1 MQDVLS
7 SSLHRILQNNFKE
20 RKLKFIM
27 KKKIIATIL
36 AVSAMMSTVAFAE
49 NINANYTDNVLSFEQ
64 TGENIA
70 VVSCYDENGKLCY
83 SNMYKSNDGKFSADL
98 PEQYKGMKTKVYF
111 VNSKEIKDVSVTDDV
126 QPTLT
131 PSVTVAPTTAPTA
144 TEKPSATVA
153 PTTKPSTDKTP
164 SIYEKEVDAV
174 YAPAVVKEV
183 ETTTKDGEDMY
194 AVTLLVQGKEVK
206 TLIENDVTFETS
218 STAYSFMKG
227 KDAVSL
233 EEGDVICLTA
243 NVAGTRINHI
253 YFIYR
258 PQDEDIIT
266 SSEDFGTNFEN
277 LITENGSSVANQWK
291 LMKYGE
297 KASSDRYQY
306 AFGLVGKV
314 GSNSLTLINKSGS
327 TDKVIEVDT
336 SKDTMVYTCD
346 VSNKNEVEIA
356 SVGDITSTIPKST
369 FDKDETID
377 FTNDYSYNYALVRV
391 VDGTATDIVVYENY
405 ND

>member
-1 MQDVLS
+1 
-7 SSLHRILQNNFKE
+7 
-20 RKLKFIM
+20 M
-27 KKKIIATIL
+27 KKKIIAITL

-64 TGENIA
+64 KDENIA

-83 SNMYKSNDGKFSADL
+83 SNMYKSEDGNFSADI
-98 PEQYKGMKTKVYF
+98 PKEYKGMKTKVYF
-111 VNSKEIKDVSVTDDV
+111 VNSKEIKEVSVSDDV
-126 QPTLT
+126 QPTAT
-131 PSVTVAPTTAPTA
+131 PSVTPTATPSA
-144 TEKPSATVA
+144 TEKPSATTA
-153 PTTKPSTDKTP
+153 PTTKPSADTP
-164 SIYEKEVDAV
+164 SIYEKVTDAI

-194 AVTLLVQGKEVK
+194 AVTLLAQGKEIK

-218 STAYSFMKG
+218 SEAYSFMKG
-227 KDAVSL
+227 KDAGSL

-243 NVAGTRINHI
+243 NVAGTRINHM

-266 SSEDFGTNFEN
+266 GSQDFGTDFEK

-306 AFGLVGKV
+306 AFGLIGKV
-314 GSNSLTLINKSGS
+314 GSNTLTLVNKSGS
-327 TDKVIEVDT
+327 TDNVIEIDT
-336 SKDTMVYTCD
+336 SNNTMVYTCD

-356 SVGDITSTIPKST
+356 TMGDVTSTIPKST
-369 FDKDETID
+369 FDKGEAID

>member
-1 MQDVLS
+1 
-7 SSLHRILQNNFKE
+7 
-20 RKLKFIM
+20 M
-27 KKKIIATIL
+27 KKKIIAITL

-64 TGENIA
+64 KDENIA

-83 SNMYKSNDGKFSADL
+83 SNMYKSENGNFSADI
-98 PEQYKGMKTKVYF
+98 PKEYKGMKTKVYF
-111 VNSKEIKDVSVTDDV
+111 VNSKEIKEVSVSDDV
-126 QPTLT
+126 QPTAT
-131 PSVTVAPTTAPTA
+131 PSVTPTATPSA
-144 TEKPSATVA
+144 TEKPSATTV
-153 PTTKPSTDKTP
+153 PTTKPSTDTP
-164 SIYEKEVDAV
+164 SIYEKVTDAI

-194 AVTLLVQGKEVK
+194 AVTLLAQGKEIK

-218 STAYSFMKG
+218 SEAYSFMKG
-227 KDAVSL
+227 KDAGNL
-233 EEGDVICLTA
+233 EEGDVISLTS
-243 NVAGTRINHI
+243 NVAGTRINHM

-266 SSEDFGTNFEN
+266 GSQDFGTDFEK

-297 KASSDRYQY
+297 
-306 AFGLVGKV
+306 
-314 GSNSLTLINKSGS
+314 INKSGS
-327 TDKVIEVDT
+327 TDNVIEVDT
-336 SKDTMVYTCD
+336 KKDTIVYTCD
-346 VSNKNEVEIA
+346 VSNKNKVEIA

-369 FDKDETID
+369 FDKDNTID

>member
-1 MQDVLS
+1 
-7 SSLHRILQNNFKE
+7 
-20 RKLKFIM
+20 M
-27 KKKIIATIL
+27 KKKIIAITL

-70 VVSCYDENGKLCY
+70 VVSCYDENVKLCY
-83 SNMYKSNDGKFSADL
+83 SNMYKSEDGNFSADI
-98 PEQYKGMKTKVYF
+98 PKAYKGMKTKVYF
-111 VNSKEIKDVSVTDDV
+111 VNSKEIKEVSVSDDV
-126 QPTLT
+126 QPTAT
-131 PSVTVAPTTAPTA
+131 PSVTPTA
-144 TEKPSATVA
+144 
-153 PTTKPSTDKTP
+153 TP
-164 SIYEKEVDAV
+164 SIYEKVTDAI

-194 AVTLLVQGKEVK
+194 AVTLLAQGKEIK

-218 STAYSFMKG
+218 SEAYSFMKG
-227 KDAVSL
+227 KDAGNL
-233 EEGDVICLTA
+233 EEGDVISLTS
-243 NVAGTRINHI
+243 NVAGTRINHM

-266 SSEDFGTNFEN
+266 GSQDFGTDFEK

-306 AFGLVGKV
+306 AFGLIGKV

-327 TDKVIEVDT
+327 TDNVIEVDT
-336 SKDTMVYTCD
+336 KKDTIVYTCD

-369 FDKDETID
+369 FDKDNTID

>member
-1 MQDVLS
+1 
-7 SSLHRILQNNFKE
+7 
-20 RKLKFIM
+20 
-27 KKKIIATIL
+27 
-36 AVSAMMSTVAFAE
+36 
-49 NINANYTDNVLSFEQ
+49 
-64 TGENIA
+64 
-70 VVSCYDENGKLCY
+70 
-83 SNMYKSNDGKFSADL
+83 
-98 PEQYKGMKTKVYF
+98 MKTKVYF
-111 VNSKEIKDVSVTDDV
+111 VNSKEIKEVSVSDDV
-126 QPTLT
+126 QPTAT
-131 PSVTVAPTTAPTA
+131 PSVTPTPTETPSA
-144 TEKPSATVA
+144 TEKPSATTA
-153 PTTKPSTDKTP
+153 PTTKPSTDTP
-164 SIYEKEVDAV
+164 SIYEKVTDAV
-174 YAPAVVKEV
+174 YAPADVKEV

-194 AVTLLVQGKEVK
+194 AVTLLAQGKEIK

-218 STAYSFMKG
+218 SEAYSFMKG
-227 KDAVSL
+227 KDAGNL
-233 EEGDVICLTA
+233 EEGDVISLTS
-243 NVAGTRINHI
+243 NVAGTRINHM

-266 SSEDFGTNFEN
+266 GSQDFGTDFEK

-306 AFGLVGKV
+306 AFGLIGKV

-327 TDKVIEVDT
+327 TDNVIEVDT
-336 SKDTMVYTCD
+336 KKDTIVYTCD

-369 FDKDETID
+369 FDKDNTID

>member
-1 MQDVLS
+1 MADELRRPQCKMCKTVCNVLYRKINS
-7 SSLHRILQNNFKE
+7 E
-20 RKLKFIM
+20 RKFIM
-27 KKKIIATIL
+27 KKKIIAITL

-49 NINANYTDNVLSFEQ
+49 NINANVLSFEQ

-83 SNMYKSNDGKFSADL
+83 SNMYKSEDGNFSADI
-98 PEQYKGMKTKVYF
+98 PKEYKGMKTKVYF
-111 VNSKEIKDVSVTDDV
+111 VNSKEIKEVSVSDDV
-126 QPTLT
+126 QPTVT
-131 PSVTVAPTTAPTA
+131 PSATPTA
-144 TEKPSATVA
+144 TPSATTV
-153 PTTKPSTDKTP
+153 PTTKPSTDETP
-164 SIYEKEVDAV
+164 SIYEKAADAI
-174 YAPAVVKEV
+174 YAPAVVKDV
-183 ETTTKDGEDMY
+183 ELTTKDGEDMY
-194 AVTLLVQGKEVK
+194 AVTLFSKGKEVK
-206 TLIENDVTFETS
+206 ALIENDLTFDTS
-218 STAYSFMKG
+218 SETYSFMKG
-227 KDAVSL
+227 KNASSL

-266 SSEDFGTNFEN
+266 GSQDFGTDFEK

-306 AFGLVGKV
+306 AFGLIGKV

-327 TDKVIEVDT
+327 TDNVIEVDT
-336 SKDTMVYTCD
+336 KKDTIVYTCD

-369 FDKDETID
+369 FDKDNTID

>member
-1 MQDVLS
+1 
-7 SSLHRILQNNFKE
+7 
-20 RKLKFIM
+20 
-27 KKKIIATIL
+27 
-36 AVSAMMSTVAFAE
+36 
-49 NINANYTDNVLSFEQ
+49 
-64 TGENIA
+64 
-70 VVSCYDENGKLCY
+70 
-83 SNMYKSNDGKFSADL
+83 
-98 PEQYKGMKTKVYF
+98 
-111 VNSKEIKDVSVTDDV
+111 
-126 QPTLT
+126 
-131 PSVTVAPTTAPTA
+131 
-144 TEKPSATVA
+144 
-153 PTTKPSTDKTP
+153 
-164 SIYEKEVDAV
+164 
-174 YAPAVVKEV
+174 
-183 ETTTKDGEDMY
+183 MY
-194 AVTLLVQGKEVK
+194 AVTLLAQGKEIK

-218 STAYSFMKG
+218 SEAYSFMKG
-227 KDAVSL
+227 KDAGSL

-243 NVAGTRINHI
+243 NVAGTRINHM

-266 SSEDFGTNFEN
+266 GSQDFGTDFEK

-306 AFGLVGKV
+306 AFGLIGKV
-314 GSNSLTLINKSGS
+314 DSNSLTLINKSGS
-327 TDKVIEVDT
+327 TENVIEVDT
-336 SKDTMVYTCD
+336 KKDTIVYTCD

-369 FDKDETID
+369 FDKDNTID

>member
-1 MQDVLS
+1 
-7 SSLHRILQNNFKE
+7 
-20 RKLKFIM
+20 M
-27 KKKIIATIL
+27 KKKFIAITL

-64 TGENIA
+64 KDENIA

-83 SNMYKSNDGKFSADL
+83 SNMYKSEDGNFSADI
-98 PEQYKGMKTKVYF
+98 PKEYKGMKTKVYF
-111 VNSKEIKDVSVTDDV
+111 VNSKEIKEVSVSDDV
-126 QPTLT
+126 QPTAT
-131 PSVTVAPTTAPTA
+131 PSVTPTATPSA
-144 TEKPSATVA
+144 TEKPSATTV
-153 PTTKPSTDKTP
+153 PTTKPSADTP
-164 SIYEKEVDAV
+164 SIYEKVTDAI

-194 AVTLLVQGKEVK
+194 AVTLLAQGKKIK

-218 STAYSFMKG
+218 SEAYSFMKG
-227 KDAVSL
+227 KNASSL

-243 NVAGTRINHI
+243 NVAGTRINHM

-266 SSEDFGTNFEN
+266 GSQDFGTDFEK

-306 AFGLVGKV
+306 AFGLIGKV

-327 TDKVIEVDT
+327 TDNVIEVDT
-336 SKDTMVYTCD
+336 KKDTIVYTCD

-369 FDKDETID
+369 FDKGEAID

>member
-1 MQDVLS
+1 
-7 SSLHRILQNNFKE
+7 
-20 RKLKFIM
+20 M
-27 KKKIIATIL
+27 KKKFIAITL

-70 VVSCYDENGKLCY
+70 VVSCYDVNGKLCY
-83 SNMYKSNDGKFSADL
+83 SNMYKSEDGKFSADI
-98 PEQYKGMKTKVYF
+98 PKEYKDMKTKVYF
-111 VNSKEIKDVSVTDDV
+111 VGSKEIKDISVTGDV
-126 QPTLT
+126 QPTET
-131 PSVTVAPTTAPTA
+131 PSATEAPSATETPSATTAPT
-144 TEKPSATVA
+144 V
-153 PTTKPSTDKTP
+153 KPSTDETP
-164 SIYEKEVDAV
+164 SIYEKAADAI
-174 YAPAVVKEV
+174 YAPAVVKDV
-183 ETTTKDGEDMY
+183 ELTTKDGEDMY
-194 AVTLLVQGKEVK
+194 AVTLFSKGKEVK
-206 TLIENDVTFETS
+206 ALIENDLTFDTS
-218 STAYSFMKG
+218 SETYSFMKG
-227 KDAVSL
+227 KNASSL

-266 SSEDFGTNFEN
+266 GSQDFGTDFEK

-306 AFGLVGKV
+306 AFGLIGKV

-327 TDKVIEVDT
+327 TDNVIEVDT
-336 SKDTMVYTCD
+336 KKDTIVYTCD

-369 FDKDETID
+369 FDKDNTID

>member
-1 MQDVLS
+1 
-7 SSLHRILQNNFKE
+7 
-20 RKLKFIM
+20 M
-27 KKKIIATIL
+27 KKKFIAITL

-64 TGENIA
+64 KDENIA

-83 SNMYKSNDGKFSADL
+83 SNMYKSEDGNFSADI
-98 PEQYKGMKTKVYF
+98 PKEYKGMKTKVYF
-111 VNSKEIKDVSVTDDV
+111 VNSKEIKEVSVSDDV
-126 QPTLT
+126 QPTAT
-131 PSVTVAPTTAPTA
+131 PSVTPTATPSA
-144 TEKPSATVA
+144 TEKPSATTV
-153 PTTKPSTDKTP
+153 PTTKPSTDTP
-164 SIYEKEVDAV
+164 SIYEKVTDAI

-194 AVTLLVQGKEVK
+194 AVTLLAQGKEIK

-218 STAYSFMKG
+218 SEAYSFMKG
-227 KDAVSL
+227 KDAGNL
-233 EEGDVICLTA
+233 EEGDVISLTS
-243 NVAGTRINHI
+243 NVAGTRINHM

-266 SSEDFGTNFEN
+266 GSQDFGTDFEK

-306 AFGLVGKV
+306 AFGLIGKV

-327 TDKVIEVDT
+327 TDNVIEVDT
-336 SKDTMVYTCD
+336 KKDTIVYTCD
-346 VSNKNEVEIA
+346 VSNKNKLKLRQLAI
-356 SVGDITSTIPKST
+356 
-369 FDKDETID
+369 
-377 FTNDYSYNYALVRV
+377 
-391 VDGTATDIVVYENY
+391 
-405 ND
+405 

>member
-1 MQDVLS
+1 
-7 SSLHRILQNNFKE
+7 
-20 RKLKFIM
+20 M

-126 QPTLT
+126 QPTLA
-131 PSVTVAPTTAPTA
+131 PSVTVAPTTKPSA
-144 TEKPSATVA
+144 TEKPSATAA

-194 AVTLLVQGKEVK
+194 AVTLLVQGREVK

-227 KDAVSL
+227 KDAGSL

-243 NVAGTRINHI
+243 NVSGTRINHI

>member
-1 MQDVLS
+1 
-7 SSLHRILQNNFKE
+7 
-20 RKLKFIM
+20 M

-36 AVSAMMSTVAFAE
+36 AVSAIMTTAVFAE
-49 NINANYTDNVLSFEQ
+49 NIDANYTDNVLSFEQ

-83 SNMYKSNDGKFSADL
+83 SNMYKSNDGKFSAGV
-98 PEQYKGMKTKVYF
+98 PEKYKDMKTKVYF
-111 VNSKEIKDVSVTDDV
+111 VNSKEIKEVSINDEILPTEAPNVTAV
-126 QPTLT
+126 PTKAPLATET
-131 PSVTVAPTTAPTA
+131 PSPATKPTA
-144 TEKPSATVA
+144 
-153 PTTKPSTDKTP
+153 KPSTDKTP

-183 ETTTKDGEDMY
+183 EITTKDGEDMY
-194 AVTLLVQGKEVK
+194 AVTLLVQGKEIK

-218 STAYSFMKG
+218 SEAYLFMKG
-227 KDAVSL
+227 KDAGNL

-253 YFIYR
+253 YFVYR
-258 PQDEDIIT
+258 PQEEDIIT
-266 SSEDFGTNFEN
+266 NSEDFGTNFEN

-297 KASSDRYQY
+297 KASNDRYQY

-314 GSNSLTLINKSGS
+314 SSNTLTLVNKSGS
-327 TDKVIEVDT
+327 TDNVIEVDM

-391 VDGTATDIVVYENY
+391 VDGTATDIVIYENY

>member
-1 MQDVLS
+1 
-7 SSLHRILQNNFKE
+7 
-20 RKLKFIM
+20 M
-27 KKKIIATIL
+27 KKKIIAITL

-49 NINANYTDNVLSFEQ
+49 NINANYTDNVLSFKQ
-64 TGENIA
+64 TDENIA

-83 SNMYKSNDGKFSADL
+83 SNMYKSEDGNFSADI
-98 PEQYKGMKTKVYF
+98 PKEYKGMKTKVYF
-111 VNSKEIKDVSVTDDV
+111 VNSKEIKEVSVSDDV
-126 QPTLT
+126 QPTAT
-131 PSVTVAPTTAPTA
+131 PSVTPTA
-144 TEKPSATVA
+144 
-153 PTTKPSTDKTP
+153 TP
-164 SIYEKEVDAV
+164 SIYEKVTDAI

-194 AVTLLVQGKEVK
+194 AVTLLAQGKEIK

-218 STAYSFMKG
+218 SEAYSFMKG
-227 KDAVSL
+227 KDAGNL
-233 EEGDVICLTA
+233 EEGDVISLTS
-243 NVAGTRINHI
+243 NVAGTRINHM

-266 SSEDFGTNFEN
+266 GSQDFGTDFEK

-306 AFGLVGKV
+306 AVVLIGKV

-327 TDKVIEVDT
+327 TDNVIEVDT
-336 SKDTMVYTCD
+336 KKDTIVYTCD

-369 FDKDETID
+369 FDKDNTID

>member
-1 MQDVLS
+1 
-7 SSLHRILQNNFKE
+7 
-20 RKLKFIM
+20 M
-27 KKKIIATIL
+27 KKKIIDITL

-49 NINANYTDNVLSFEQ
+49 NINSYFTDNVLSFEQ
-64 TGENIA
+64 KDENIA

-83 SNMYKSNDGKFSADL
+83 SNMYKSEDGNFSADI
-98 PEQYKGMKTKVYF
+98 PKEYKGMKTKVYF
-111 VNSKEIKDVSVTDDV
+111 VKSKEIKEVSVSDDV
-126 QPTLT
+126 QPTAT
-131 PSVTVAPTTAPTA
+131 PSVTPTATPSA
-144 TEKPSATVA
+144 TEKPSATTV
-153 PTTKPSTDKTP
+153 PTTKPSADTP
-164 SIYEKEVDAV
+164 SIYEKVTDAI

-194 AVTLLVQGKEVK
+194 AVTLLAQGKEIK

-218 STAYSFMKG
+218 SEAYSFMKG
-227 KDAVSL
+227 KDAGSL

-243 NVAGTRINHI
+243 NVAGTRINHM

-266 SSEDFGTNFEN
+266 GSQDFGTDFEK

-306 AFGLVGKV
+306 AFGLIGKV
-314 GSNSLTLINKSGS
+314 DSNSLTLINKSGS
-327 TDKVIEVDT
+327 TDNVIEVDT
-336 SKDTMVYTCD
+336 KKDTIVYTCD
-346 VSNKNEVEIA
+346 VSNKNKVEIA

-369 FDKDETID
+369 FDKDNTID

>member
-1 MQDVLS
+1 
-7 SSLHRILQNNFKE
+7 
-20 RKLKFIM
+20 M
-27 KKKIIATIL
+27 KKKIIAITL
-36 AVSAMMSTVAFAE
+36 TVSAMMSTVAFAE

-64 TGENIA
+64 TDENIA

-83 SNMYKSNDGKFSADL
+83 SNMYKSEDGNFSADI
-98 PEQYKGMKTKVYF
+98 PKEYKGMKTKVYF
-111 VNSKEIKDVSVTDDV
+111 VNSKEIKEVSVSDDV
-126 QPTLT
+126 QPTAK
-131 PSVTVAPTTAPTA
+131 PSVTPTATPSA
-144 TEKPSATVA
+144 TEKPSATTV
-153 PTTKPSTDKTP
+153 PTTKPSTDTP
-164 SIYEKEVDAV
+164 SIYEKVTDAI

-194 AVTLLVQGKEVK
+194 AVTLFSKGKEVK
-206 TLIENDVTFETS
+206 ALIENDLTFETS
-218 STAYSFMKG
+218 SETYSFMKG
-227 KDAVSL
+227 KNASSL

-266 SSEDFGTNFEN
+266 GSQDFGTDFEK

-306 AFGLVGKV
+306 AFGLIGKV

-327 TDKVIEVDT
+327 TDNVIEVDT
-336 SKDTMVYTCD
+336 KKDTIVYTCD

-369 FDKDETID
+369 FDKDNTID

>member
-1 MQDVLS
+1 
-7 SSLHRILQNNFKE
+7 
-20 RKLKFIM
+20 M
-27 KKKIIATIL
+27 KKKIIAITL

-64 TGENIA
+64 TDENIA

-83 SNMYKSNDGKFSADL
+83 SNMYKSEDGNFSADI
-98 PEQYKGMKTKVYF
+98 PKEYKGMKTKVYF
-111 VNSKEIKDVSVTDDV
+111 VNSKEIKEVSVSDDV
-126 QPTLT
+126 QPTAT
-131 PSVTVAPTTAPTA
+131 PSVTPTATPSA
-144 TEKPSATVA
+144 TEKPSATTV
-153 PTTKPSTDKTP
+153 PTTKPSTDTP
-164 SIYEKEVDAV
+164 SIYEKVTDAI

-194 AVTLLVQGKEVK
+194 AVTLLAQGKEIK

-218 STAYSFMKG
+218 SEAYSFMKG
-227 KDAVSL
+227 KDAGNL
-233 EEGDVICLTA
+233 EEGDVISLTS
-243 NVAGTRINHI
+243 NVAGTRINHM

-266 SSEDFGTNFEN
+266 GSQDFGTDFEK

-306 AFGLVGKV
+306 AFGLIGKV

-327 TDKVIEVDT
+327 TDNVIEVDT
-336 SKDTMVYTCD
+336 
-346 VSNKNEVEIA
+346 NKNEVEIA

-369 FDKDETID
+369 FDKDNTID

>member
-1 MQDVLS
+1 
-7 SSLHRILQNNFKE
+7 
-20 RKLKFIM
+20 M
-27 KKKIIATIL
+27 KKKIIAITL

-64 TGENIA
+64 KDENIA

-83 SNMYKSNDGKFSADL
+83 SNMYKSENGNFSADI
-98 PEQYKGMKTKVYF
+98 PKEYKGMKTKVYF
-111 VNSKEIKDVSVTDDV
+111 VNSKEIKEVSVSDDV
-126 QPTLT
+126 KPTAT
-131 PSVTVAPTTAPTA
+131 PSA
-144 TEKPSATVA
+144 TEKPSATTV
-153 PTTKPSTDKTP
+153 PTTKPSADTP
-164 SIYEKEVDAV
+164 SIYEKVTDAI

-194 AVTLLVQGKEVK
+194 AVTLLAQGKKIK

-218 STAYSFMKG
+218 SETYSFMKG
-227 KDAVSL
+227 KDAGNL
-233 EEGDVICLTA
+233 EEGDVISLTS
-243 NVAGTRINHI
+243 NVAGTRINHM

-266 SSEDFGTNFEN
+266 GSQDFGTDFEK

-306 AFGLVGKV
+306 AFGLIGKV

-327 TDKVIEVDT
+327 TDNVIEVDT
-336 SKDTMVYTCD
+336 KKDTIVYTCD

-369 FDKDETID
+369 FDKDNTID

>member
-1 MQDVLS
+1 
-7 SSLHRILQNNFKE
+7 
-20 RKLKFIM
+20 M
-27 KKKIIATIL
+27 KKKIIAITL

-64 TGENIA
+64 TDENIA

-83 SNMYKSNDGKFSADL
+83 SNMYKSEDGNFSADI
-98 PEQYKGMKTKVYF
+98 PKEYKGMKTKVYF
-111 VNSKEIKDVSVTDDV
+111 VNSKEIKEVSVSDDV
-126 QPTLT
+126 QPTDT
-131 PSVTVAPTTAPTA
+131 PSA
-144 TEKPSATVA
+144 TEKPSATTV
-153 PTTKPSTDKTP
+153 PTTKPSTKPSTDTP
-164 SIYEKEVDAV
+164 SIYEKVTDAI

-194 AVTLLVQGKEVK
+194 AVTLLAQGKEIK

-218 STAYSFMKG
+218 SEAYSFMKG
-227 KDAVSL
+227 KDAGNL
-233 EEGDVICLTA
+233 EEGDVISLTS
-243 NVAGTRINHI
+243 NVAGTRINHM

-266 SSEDFGTNFEN
+266 GSQDFGTDFEK

-306 AFGLVGKV
+306 AFGLIGKV

-327 TDKVIEVDT
+327 TDNVIEVDT
-336 SKDTMVYTCD
+336 KKDTIVYTCD
-346 VSNKNEVEIA
+346 VSNKNKVEIA

-369 FDKDETID
+369 FDKDNTID

>member
-1 MQDVLS
+1 
-7 SSLHRILQNNFKE
+7 
-20 RKLKFIM
+20 M
-27 KKKIIATIL
+27 KKKIIAITL

-64 TGENIA
+64 TDENIA

-83 SNMYKSNDGKFSADL
+83 SNMYKSEDGNFSADI
-98 PEQYKGMKTKVYF
+98 PKEYKGMKTKVYF
-111 VNSKEIKDVSVTDDV
+111 VNSKEIKEVSVSDDV
-126 QPTLT
+126 QPTAT
-131 PSVTVAPTTAPTA
+131 PSA
-144 TEKPSATVA
+144 TEKPSATTVPTTK
-153 PTTKPSTDKTP
+153 PTTKPSTDTP
-164 SIYEKEVDAV
+164 SIYEKVTDAI

-194 AVTLLVQGKEVK
+194 AVTLLAQGKEIK

-218 STAYSFMKG
+218 SEAYSFMKG
-227 KDAVSL
+227 KDAGNL
-233 EEGDVICLTA
+233 EEGDVISLTS
-243 NVAGTRINHI
+243 NVAGTRINHM

-266 SSEDFGTNFEN
+266 GSQDFGTDFEK

-297 KASSDRYQY
+297 KASSDGYQY
-306 AFGLVGKV
+306 AFGLIGKV

-327 TDKVIEVDT
+327 TDNVIEVDT
-336 SKDTMVYTCD
+336 KKDTIVYTCD
-346 VSNKNEVEIA
+346 VANKNEVEIA

-369 FDKDETID
+369 FDKDNTID

>member
-1 MQDVLS
+1 
-7 SSLHRILQNNFKE
+7 
-20 RKLKFIM
+20 M
-27 KKKIIATIL
+27 KKKIIAITL

-64 TGENIA
+64 TDENIA

-83 SNMYKSNDGKFSADL
+83 SNMYKSEDGNFSADI
-98 PEQYKGMKTKVYF
+98 PKEYKGMKTKVYF
-111 VNSKEIKDVSVTDDV
+111 VNSKEIKEISVSDDV
-126 QPTLT
+126 QPTAT
-131 PSVTVAPTTAPTA
+131 PSVTPTPTETPSA
-144 TEKPSATVA
+144 TEKPSATPTAKPSATERPSATTV
-153 PTTKPSTDKTP
+153 PTTKPSTKPSTDTP
-164 SIYEKEVDAV
+164 SIYEKVTDAI

-194 AVTLLVQGKEVK
+194 AVTLLAQGKEIK

-218 STAYSFMKG
+218 SEAYSFMKG
-227 KDAVSL
+227 KDAGNL
-233 EEGDVICLTA
+233 EEGDVISLTS
-243 NVAGTRINHI
+243 NVAGTRINHM

-266 SSEDFGTNFEN
+266 GSQDFGTDFEK

-306 AFGLVGKV
+306 AFGLIGKV

-327 TDKVIEVDT
+327 TDNVIEVDT
-336 SKDTMVYTCD
+336 KKDTIVYTCD

-369 FDKDETID
+369 FDKDNTID

>member
-1 MQDVLS
+1 
-7 SSLHRILQNNFKE
+7 
-20 RKLKFIM
+20 M
-27 KKKIIATIL
+27 KKKIIAITL

-49 NINANYTDNVLSFEQ
+49 NINANYTDNVLSFKQ
-64 TGENIA
+64 TDENIA

-83 SNMYKSNDGKFSADL
+83 SNMYKSEDGNFSADM
-98 PEQYKGMKTKVYF
+98 PKEYKGMKTKVYF
-111 VNSKEIKDVSVTDDV
+111 VNSKEIKEVSVSDDV
-126 QPTLT
+126 QPT
-131 PSVTVAPTTAPTA
+131 A
-144 TEKPSATVA
+144 
-153 PTTKPSTDKTP
+153 TP
-164 SIYEKEVDAV
+164 SIYEKVTDAI

-194 AVTLLVQGKEVK
+194 AVTLLAQGKEIK

-218 STAYSFMKG
+218 SEAYSFMKG
-227 KDAVSL
+227 KDAGNL
-233 EEGDVICLTA
+233 EEGDVISLTS
-243 NVAGTRINHI
+243 NVAGTRINHM

-266 SSEDFGTNFEN
+266 GSQDFGTDFEK

-306 AFGLVGKV
+306 AFGLIGKV

-327 TDKVIEVDT
+327 TDNVIEVDT
-336 SKDTMVYTCD
+336 KKDTIVYTCD

-369 FDKDETID
+369 FDKDNTID

>member
-1 MQDVLS
+1 
-7 SSLHRILQNNFKE
+7 
-20 RKLKFIM
+20 M
-27 KKKIIATIL
+27 KKKIIAITL

-64 TGENIA
+64 TDENIA

-83 SNMYKSNDGKFSADL
+83 SNMYKSEDGNFSADI
-98 PEQYKGMKTKVYF
+98 PKEYKGMKTKVYF
-111 VNSKEIKDVSVTDDV
+111 VNSKEIKEVSVSDDV
-126 QPTLT
+126 QPTAT
-131 PSVTVAPTTAPTA
+131 PSVTPTA
-144 TEKPSATVA
+144 
-153 PTTKPSTDKTP
+153 TP
-164 SIYEKEVDAV
+164 SIYEKVTDAI

-194 AVTLLVQGKEVK
+194 AVTLLAQGKEIK

-218 STAYSFMKG
+218 SEAYSFMKG
-227 KDAVSL
+227 KDAGNL
-233 EEGDVICLTA
+233 EEGDVISLTS
-243 NVAGTRINHI
+243 NVAGTRINHM

-266 SSEDFGTNFEN
+266 GSQDFGTDFEK

-306 AFGLVGKV
+306 AFGLIGKV

-327 TDKVIEVDT
+327 TDNVIEVDT
-336 SKDTMVYTCD
+336 KKDTIVYTCD

-369 FDKDETID
+369 FDKDNTID

>member
-1 MQDVLS
+1 
-7 SSLHRILQNNFKE
+7 
-20 RKLKFIM
+20 M
-27 KKKIIATIL
+27 KKKIIAITL

-64 TGENIA
+64 TDENIA

-83 SNMYKSNDGKFSADL
+83 SNMYKSEDGNFSADI
-98 PEQYKGMKTKVYF
+98 PKEYKGMKTKVYF
-111 VNSKEIKDVSVTDDV
+111 VNSKEIKEISVSDDV
-126 QPTLT
+126 QPTAT
-131 PSVTVAPTTAPTA
+131 PSA
-144 TEKPSATVA
+144 TEKPSATTV
-153 PTTKPSTDKTP
+153 PTTKPSIKPSTDTP
-164 SIYEKEVDAV
+164 SIYEKVTDAI

-194 AVTLLVQGKEVK
+194 AVTLLAQGKEIK

-218 STAYSFMKG
+218 SEAYSFMKG
-227 KDAVSL
+227 KDAGNL
-233 EEGDVICLTA
+233 EEGDVISLTS
-243 NVAGTRINHI
+243 NVVGTRINHM

-266 SSEDFGTNFEN
+266 GSQDFGTDFEK

-306 AFGLVGKV
+306 AFGLIGKV

-327 TDKVIEVDT
+327 TDNVIEVDT
-336 SKDTMVYTCD
+336 KKDTIVYTCD

-369 FDKDETID
+369 FDKDNTID

>member
-1 MQDVLS
+1 
-7 SSLHRILQNNFKE
+7 
-20 RKLKFIM
+20 M
-27 KKKIIATIL
+27 KKKIIAITL

-64 TGENIA
+64 TDENIA

-83 SNMYKSNDGKFSADL
+83 SNMYKSEDGNFSADI
-98 PEQYKGMKTKVYF
+98 PKEYKGMKTKVYF
-111 VNSKEIKDVSVTDDV
+111 VNSKEIKEISVSDDV
-126 QPTLT
+126 QPTAT
-131 PSVTVAPTTAPTA
+131 PSVTPTA
-144 TEKPSATVA
+144 
-153 PTTKPSTDKTP
+153 TP
-164 SIYEKEVDAV
+164 SIYEKVTDAI

-194 AVTLLVQGKEVK
+194 AVTLLAQGKEIK

-218 STAYSFMKG
+218 SEAYSFMKG
-227 KDAVSL
+227 KDAGNL
-233 EEGDVICLTA
+233 EEGDVISLTS
-243 NVAGTRINHI
+243 NVAGTRINHM

-266 SSEDFGTNFEN
+266 GSQDFGTDFEK

-306 AFGLVGKV
+306 AFGLIGKV

-327 TDKVIEVDT
+327 TDNVIEVDT
-336 SKDTMVYTCD
+336 KKDTIVYTCD

-369 FDKDETID
+369 FDKDNTID

>member
-1 MQDVLS
+1 
-7 SSLHRILQNNFKE
+7 
-20 RKLKFIM
+20 M
-27 KKKIIATIL
+27 KKKIIAITL

-64 TGENIA
+64 KDENIA

-83 SNMYKSNDGKFSADL
+83 SNMYKSEDGNFSADI
-98 PEQYKGMKTKVYF
+98 PKEYKGMKTKVYF
-111 VNSKEIKDVSVTDDV
+111 VKSKEIKEVSVSDDV
-126 QPTLT
+126 QPTAT
-131 PSVTVAPTTAPTA
+131 PSA
-144 TEKPSATVA
+144 TEKPSATTV
-153 PTTKPSTDKTP
+153 PTTKPSTKPSTDTP
-164 SIYEKEVDAV
+164 SIYEKVTDAI

-194 AVTLLVQGKEVK
+194 AVTLLAQGKEIK

-218 STAYSFMKG
+218 SEAYSFMKG
-227 KDAVSL
+227 KDAGNL
-233 EEGDVICLTA
+233 EEGDVISLTS
-243 NVAGTRINHI
+243 NVAGTRINHM

-266 SSEDFGTNFEN
+266 GSQDFGTDFEK

-306 AFGLVGKV
+306 AFGLIGKV

-327 TDKVIEVDT
+327 TDNVIEVDT
-336 SKDTMVYTCD
+336 KKDTIVYTCD

-369 FDKDETID
+369 FDKDNTID

>member
-1 MQDVLS
+1 
-7 SSLHRILQNNFKE
+7 
-20 RKLKFIM
+20 M
-27 KKKIIATIL
+27 KKKIIAITL

-64 TGENIA
+64 KDENIA

-83 SNMYKSNDGKFSADL
+83 SNMYKSEDGNFSADI
-98 PEQYKGMKTKVYF
+98 PKEYKGMKTKVYF
-111 VNSKEIKDVSVTDDV
+111 VKSKEIKEVSVSDDV
-126 QPTLT
+126 QPTAT
-131 PSVTVAPTTAPTA
+131 PSVTPTATPSA
-144 TEKPSATVA
+144 TEKPSATTV
-153 PTTKPSTDKTP
+153 PTTKPSTKPSTDTP
-164 SIYEKEVDAV
+164 SIYEKVTDAI
-174 YAPAVVKEV
+174 YAPAVVKDV
-183 ETTTKDGEDMY
+183 ELTTKDGEDMY
-194 AVTLLVQGKEVK
+194 AVTLFSKGKEVK
-206 TLIENDVTFETS
+206 ALIENDLTFDTS
-218 STAYSFMKG
+218 SETYSFMKG
-227 KDAVSL
+227 KNASSL

-266 SSEDFGTNFEN
+266 GSQDFGTDFEK

-306 AFGLVGKV
+306 AFGLIGKV

-327 TDKVIEVDT
+327 TDNVIEVDT
-336 SKDTMVYTCD
+336 KKDTIVYTCD

-369 FDKDETID
+369 FDKDNTID
-377 FTNDYSYNYALVRV
+377 FTIDYSYNYALVRV

>member
-1 MQDVLS
+1 
-7 SSLHRILQNNFKE
+7 
-20 RKLKFIM
+20 M
-27 KKKIIATIL
+27 KKKIIAITL

-64 TGENIA
+64 TDENIA
-70 VVSCYDENGKLCY
+70 IVSCYDENGKLCY
-83 SNMYKSNDGKFSADL
+83 SNMYKSEDGNFSADI
-98 PEQYKGMKTKVYF
+98 PKEYKGMKTKVYF
-111 VNSKEIKDVSVTDDV
+111 VNSKEIKEVSVSDDV
-126 QPTLT
+126 QPTAT
-131 PSVTVAPTTAPTA
+131 PSA
-144 TEKPSATVA
+144 TEKPSATTV
-153 PTTKPSTDKTP
+153 PTTKPSTDTP
-164 SIYEKEVDAV
+164 SIYEKVTDAI

-194 AVTLLVQGKEVK
+194 AVTLLAQGKEIK

-218 STAYSFMKG
+218 SEAYSFMKG
-227 KDAVSL
+227 KDAGNL
-233 EEGDVICLTA
+233 EEGDVISLTS
-243 NVAGTRINHI
+243 NVAGTRINHM

-266 SSEDFGTNFEN
+266 GSQDFGTDFEK

-306 AFGLVGKV
+306 AFGLIGKV

-327 TDKVIEVDT
+327 TDNVIEVDT
-336 SKDTMVYTCD
+336 KKDTIVYTCD
-346 VSNKNEVEIA
+346 VANNNEVEIA

-369 FDKDETID
+369 FDKDNTID

>member
-1 MQDVLS
+1 
-7 SSLHRILQNNFKE
+7 
-20 RKLKFIM
+20 M
-27 KKKIIATIL
+27 KKKIIAITL

-64 TGENIA
+64 TDENIA

-83 SNMYKSNDGKFSADL
+83 SNMYKSEDGNFSADI
-98 PEQYKGMKTKVYF
+98 PKEYKGMKTKVYF
-111 VNSKEIKDVSVTDDV
+111 VNSKEIKEVSVSDDV
-126 QPTLT
+126 QPTAT
-131 PSVTVAPTTAPTA
+131 PSVTPTATPSA
-144 TEKPSATVA
+144 TEKPSATTV
-153 PTTKPSTDKTP
+153 PTTKPSTDTP
-164 SIYEKEVDAV
+164 SIYEKVTDAI

-194 AVTLLVQGKEVK
+194 AVTLLAQGKEIK

-218 STAYSFMKG
+218 SEAYSFMKG
-227 KDAVSL
+227 KDAGNL
-233 EEGDVICLTA
+233 EEGDVISLTS
-243 NVAGTRINHI
+243 NVAGTRINHM

-266 SSEDFGTNFEN
+266 
-277 LITENGSSVANQWK
+277 GSQD
-291 LMKYGE
+291 GE

-306 AFGLVGKV
+306 AFGLIGKV

-327 TDKVIEVDT
+327 TDNVIEVDT
-336 SKDTMVYTCD
+336 KKDTIVYTCD

-369 FDKDETID
+369 FDKDNTID

>member
-1 MQDVLS
+1 
-7 SSLHRILQNNFKE
+7 
-20 RKLKFIM
+20 M
-27 KKKIIATIL
+27 KKKIIAITL

-64 TGENIA
+64 TDENIA

-83 SNMYKSNDGKFSADL
+83 SNMYKSEDGNFSADI
-98 PEQYKGMKTKVYF
+98 PKEYKGMKTKVYF
-111 VNSKEIKDVSVTDDV
+111 VNSKEIKEVSVSDDV
-126 QPTLT
+126 KPTAT
-131 PSVTVAPTTAPTA
+131 PSVTPTAKPSA
-144 TEKPSATVA
+144 TEKPSATTV
-153 PTTKPSTDKTP
+153 PTTKPSTKPSTDTP
-164 SIYEKEVDAV
+164 SIYEKVTDAI

-194 AVTLLVQGKEVK
+194 AVTLLAQGKEIK
-206 TLIENDVTFETS
+206 ALIENDLTFDTS
-218 STAYSFMKG
+218 SETYSFMKG
-227 KDAVSL
+227 KNASSL

-266 SSEDFGTNFEN
+266 GSQDFGTDFEK

-306 AFGLVGKV
+306 AFGLIGKV

-327 TDKVIEVDT
+327 TDNVIEVDT
-336 SKDTMVYTCD
+336 KKDTIVYTCD

-369 FDKDETID
+369 FDKDNTID

>member
-1 MQDVLS
+1 
-7 SSLHRILQNNFKE
+7 
-20 RKLKFIM
+20 M
-27 KKKIIATIL
+27 KKKIIAITL

-49 NINANYTDNVLSFEQ
+49 NINANYTDNVLSFKQ
-64 TGENIA
+64 TDENIA

-83 SNMYKSNDGKFSADL
+83 SNMYKSEDGNFSADI
-98 PEQYKGMKTKVYF
+98 PKEYKGMKTKVYF
-111 VNSKEIKDVSVTDDV
+111 VNSKEIKEVSVSDDV
-126 QPTLT
+126 QPTAT
-131 PSVTVAPTTAPTA
+131 PSVTPTA
-144 TEKPSATVA
+144 
-153 PTTKPSTDKTP
+153 TP
-164 SIYEKEVDAV
+164 SIYEKVTDAI

-194 AVTLLVQGKEVK
+194 AVTLLAQGKEIK

-218 STAYSFMKG
+218 SEAYSFMKG
-227 KDAVSL
+227 KDAGNL
-233 EEGDVICLTA
+233 EEGDVISLTS
-243 NVAGTRINHI
+243 NVAGTRINHM

-266 SSEDFGTNFEN
+266 GSQDFGTDFEK

-306 AFGLVGKV
+306 AFGLIGKV

-327 TDKVIEVDT
+327 TDNVSEVDT
-336 SKDTMVYTCD
+336 KKDTIVYTCD

-369 FDKDETID
+369 FDKDNTID